1 MQRSLVL
8 NSTNNFKTA
17 FKPSLASSINLV
29 FNAGTRFEDTQGVAN
44 VLKNFAFRDT
54 KNRSSLRQVRE
65 AEAAG
70 GVLYSSLTRDNLTL
84 SADFIP
90 GHEDLFISLLAD
102 VVKSTKFAPHEYK
115 EVVKPAIDSEV
126 NAAQRNPLIQ
136 AIDAAHTIAFRRGLG
151 NSLFSASEQPVDL
164 QDVKKFA
171 SKVYSADN
179 VAFLTTGQ
187 SDFSSNLSS
196 YFNDLTATGQ
206 VSSQPSKYFGGE
218 QRYSLSHD
226 GHSHPSAFIAWGSTS
241 PSPAHNVLA
250 ELLGGQSNIK
260 WSRGLS
266 PLSAIEEGN
275 VNALNFDYSDA
286 NLFGFTVESSTDLNV
301 KTASQKA
308 VAALKAVAQNG
319 VESAQL
325 QSAIAKSKFNYTL
338 YADSAQGWKQLNG
351 EGLINNN
358 LKSLDQVLGEFDG
371 VSTTSIQQAAAH
383 LLDNKVTLVTVGG
396 RDAPY
401 ADELHL

>member
-1 MQRSLVL
+1 M
-8 NSTNNFKTA
+8 
-17 FKPSLASSINLV
+17 
-29 FNAGTRFEDTQGVAN
+29 
-44 VLKNFAFRDT
+44 
-54 KNRSSLRQVRE
+54 
-65 AEAAG
+65 
-70 GVLYSSLTRDNLTL
+70 
-84 SADFIP
+84 
-90 GHEDLFISLLAD
+90 
-102 VVKSTKFAPHEYK
+102 
-115 EVVKPAIDSEV
+115 
-126 NAAQRNPLIQ
+126 
-136 AIDAAHTIAFRRGLG
+136 G

-371 VSTTSIQQAAAH
+371 VSTTSIQQVSPAYKVLDCFSNFSFRQ
-383 LLDNKVTLVTVGG
+383 LLIFSTTRSLLSLSVVETLHTPMNCISKIHAIIHVNTPYKNISIILNTNYSSKKSSSIVLSNNSQSISCLSRTLLYVTLLNA
-396 RDAPY
+396 R
-401 ADELHL
+401 